1 MLSMIGTQAAMTGI
15 ALFIPVGAGVLG
27 ATWKR
32 GGAGLGAVLLGL
44 TALAAGFMAA
54 ETHAWADE
62 YGALVLTLGAVAY
75 WVSPNYLLGASKIHL
90 WSGTRQS
97 WYYVLLGLF
106 VSSLV
111 ALGQAWPLLTLWVAI
126 EATTIISVGLV
137 AMNPGPKPFEAA
149 WKYLVLAS
157 LGGFLALAGILVS
170 HLPGPA
176 DATLAVALL
185 IVGLG
190 CKAGLVPFHFWLPD
204 AHAEAPAPVSG
215 LLSGAELAGVL
226 FILREALGR
235 LAPRIPGHV
244 SWPYAVLLGLGLL
257 SMAVGTG
264 LIPLQTNLKRLFAYS
279 SVEHMGLVAVGI
291 AFGGIALLGA
301 LLHVFTHGLAK
312 SQAFYLT
319 GRVQGHYQSTEI
331 RDIGRVHQEMPVTG
345 AGLLVAIAA
354 LAGIP
359 PFGPFWSEWLV
370 IMGGLAHPGT
380 FWAAVGAAVLLA
392 IGLLSLARR
401 VPGLWHR
408 PIRRNGVLAHP
419 EDVGAGASAAV
430 MSVLTLSA
438 GLLVPWIYALH

>member
-1 MLSMIGTQAAMTGI
+1 MTGA
-15 ALFIPVGAGVLG
+15 ALFVPVLAGVLG

-32 GGAGLGAVLLGL
+32 GGASVSAVLLGL
-44 TALAAGFMAA
+44 TALAVGFAA
-54 ETHAWADE
+54 TLTHAWADE
-62 YGALVLTLGAVAY
+62 YGALALTLGAVAY
-75 WVSPNYLLGASKIHL
+75 WVSPNYLLGASRMHP
-90 WSGTRQS
+90 WSGRRQS
-97 WYYVLLGLF
+97 WYYLLLGLF
-106 VSSLV
+106 IASLV
-111 ALGQAWPLLTLWVAI
+111 ALGQHWPLLTLWVAI

-157 LGGFLALAGILVS
+157 LGGLLALAGILVG
-170 HLPGPA
+170 HLPGA
-176 DATLAVALL
+176 RDATLAVALL

-190 CKAGLVPFHFWLPD
+190 TKAGLVPFHFWLPD

-226 FILREALGR
+226 FILREALTR

-319 GRVQGHYQSTEI
+319 GRVQGHYRSTEI

-345 AGLLVAIAA
+345 AGLLVAVAA

-370 IMGGLAHPGT
+370 IMGGLSHPGT
-380 FWAAVGAAVLLA
+380 FWPAVATALLLA

-408 PIRRNGVLAHP
+408 PIRRNGVLTHP
-419 EDVGAGASAAV
+419 EDVAAGASAAV